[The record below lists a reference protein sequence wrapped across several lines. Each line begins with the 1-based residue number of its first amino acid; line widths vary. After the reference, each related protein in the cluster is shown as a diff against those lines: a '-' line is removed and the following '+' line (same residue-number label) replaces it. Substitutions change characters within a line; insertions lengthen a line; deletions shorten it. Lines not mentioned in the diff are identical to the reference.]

1 MAQPVLVRAYTTRRT
16 PMGSSSGRGRA
27 LPPISA
33 FSFADILRA
42 ADSADFQEAI
52 DGIAEICAKNRMSL
66 AEEHTSHMPPVGEIT
81 GGSDT
86 VVVTRT
92 PHAGRPNAKRALTI
106 VPEGSSS
113 GSERSKKWSRMSI
126 FDFSA
131 RKEPT
136 TRPRAVTRIGSMGR
150 SVPVASTTS
159 TSAITS
165 ESVPVK
171 RARQVP

>member
-16 PMGSSSGRGRA
+16 PMGSPSGRGRA

-42 ADSADFQEAI
+42 ADSADFQKAI

-81 GGSDT
+81 GVANT
-86 VVVTRT
+86 AVVPRT

-113 GSERSKKWSRMSI
+113 GSERSKKGSRMSI

-131 RKEPT
+131 KKEPT
-136 TRPRAVTRIGSMGR
+136 TLPRAFMRIGSMGR
-150 SVPVASTTS
+150 TMPVASTSS
-159 TSAITS
+159 TSVITGG
-165 ESVPVK
+165 
-171 RARQVP
+171 